1 MALKPEEY
9 KRSVSFKA
17 EDICVEKYLRG
28 ETVDIEDAGLNGWTL
43 FCVDEFPLGWG
54 KCNRGRFQ
62 TGVNYNYRNTVK
74 SCKRQRFRI

>member
-54 KCNRGRFQ
+54 KFNRGRLNNKYN
-62 TGVNYNYRNTVK
+62 TGWRK
-74 SCKRQRFRI
+74 L

>member
-28 ETVDIEDAGLNGWTL
+28 ETVDIEDAGLNGWTHFL
-43 FCVDEFPLGWG
+43 C
-54 KCNRGRFQ
+54 R
-62 TGVNYNYRNTVK
+62 
-74 SCKRQRFRI
+74 